1 LAAQPRIFQDQ
12 HPAFGFLRR
21 DQLAGFVH
29 VGADV
34 VEFPQMRAAGAARLR
49 SDEVTQHV
57 PQRREIFAV
66 DLLVERFALR
76 GLLYGFHGQPPATLV
91 VSNY

>member
-1 LAAQPRIFQDQ
+1 MAAQPRIFQDQ
-12 HPAFGFLRR
+12 HPSLGFLGR
-21 DQLAGFVH
+21 DQLAGFGH
-29 VGADV
+29 VVADR
-34 VEFPQMRAAGAARLR
+34 VELPQMRAACAARFR
-49 SDEVTQHV
+49 GDEVAQHV

-76 GLLYGFHGQPPATLV
+76 GLLYGFHGQPPVNFV